1 MTIVLIPLA
10 NGAIGLADYR
20 RNRTPSSRSL
30 RLREK
35 SYPSNDEEQYFPST
49 RNAPESTGERWSGPV
64 MRGEKRGKNR
74 PPLIAPGPILLAV
87 ASRNRRRRGSRC
99 LRVLNARHHGSS
111 PVRFCELNRGEI
123 GAHELAE

>member
-1 MTIVLIPLA
+1 MRDDYSFETSCAASAPLRMTTVKGGQKIPLA

-49 RNAPESTGERWSGPV
+49 RNAPESNGERWSGPV

-74 PPLIAPGPILLAV
+74 PVRTIARAGIRACILRQTV
-87 ASRNRRRRGSRC
+87 MDQ
-99 LRVLNARHHGSS
+99 
-111 PVRFCELNRGEI
+111 
-123 GAHELAE
+123 

>member
-10 NGAIGLADYR
+10 NGAIGLADYM

-30 RLREK
+30 RLREQ

-49 RNAPESTGERWSGPV
+49 RNAPESNGERWSGPV

-74 PPLIAPGPILLAV
+74 PVRTIARAGIRPPLIAPRPVLLAV
-87 ASRNRRRRGSRC
+87 ASRNRRRRGSRR
-99 LRVLNARHHGSS
+99 LRVLKYTAPWFVSCS
-111 PVRFCELNRGEI
+111 L
-123 GAHELAE
+123 L

>member
-20 RNRTPSSRSL
+20 RNRTSSSRSL

-64 MRGEKRGKNR
+64 MRGEKRLSIVKSFWTNLGKAQR
-74 PPLIAPGPILLAV
+74 IQRKG
-87 ASRNRRRRGSRC
+87 RG
-99 LRVLNARHHGSS
+99 AMAATGHK
-111 PVRFCELNRGEI
+111 PVVHTVGWRGRI
-123 GAHELAE
+123 